1 MSYNETGLKKA
12 NAKNRTGLPKFSCYQ
27 RVPGWC
33 EGTAQRGSHPL
44 RAVRANAVRQVA
56 RTGIPPL
63 SGNLLIRQ
71 DLRVPSGDEPKR
83 RGGNRESAEVAD
95 KADDG
100 SE

>member
-1 MSYNETGLKKA
+1 MKKA

-33 EGTAQRGSHPL
+33 EGTARRGSHPL
-44 RAVRANAVRQVA
+44 RAVGANAVRQVA

-83 RGGNRESAEVAD
+83 RGGNRKVLRSQTKRTTGMSD
-95 KADDG
+95 RDDR
-100 SE
+100 